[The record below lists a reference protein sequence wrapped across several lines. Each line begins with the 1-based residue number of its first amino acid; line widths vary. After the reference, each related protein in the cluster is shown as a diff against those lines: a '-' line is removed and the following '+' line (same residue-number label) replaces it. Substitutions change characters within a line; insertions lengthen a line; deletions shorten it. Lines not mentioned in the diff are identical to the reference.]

1 MTFLTPTFRLVCCVL
16 LSQWL
21 ILSTSAQKA
30 PAQALVKSMEVD
42 GQLDPKGGQWVIRA
56 ELDPIQGESQPPVFS
71 LEQQTFIHWYE
82 QKGYVRSHVILDA
95 LQGDLHQVELTLEGN
110 VGIHAVDIPGVKQ
123 WWVRQEGGLPSG
135 EATLVLLGDSGKDR
149 LDDWRDRLSSSPRMF
164 P

>member
-95 LQGDLHQVELTLEGN
+95 LQG
-110 VGIHAVDIPGVKQ
+110 ICIK
-123 WWVRQEGGLPSG
+123 
-135 EATLVLLGDSGKDR
+135 
-149 LDDWRDRLSSSPRMF
+149 LS
-164 P
+164 